1 MSHHYKISA
10 ETYLKIFE
18 YIEDNNCSVSM
29 AVRALGVDVSSYWA
43 MKKYKAYQKDG
54 IEAIQPRSPR
64 AYSNDLK
71 LQVVNEA
78 LSSDISIQELATKY
92 SIRSSQSI
100 RLWIKQFQ
108 AGKEL
113 KRFNSEPGG
122 DCVAKQTTLEER
134 VMIAQYCIENEKNY
148 RETARVFHVTYN
160 QVHRWVKRYET
171 YGEDG
176 LIDGRGRG
184 KPKTVLTDIEK
195 SALEIEVLK
204 KQNEFLRMENEV
216 LKKEREIESE
226 LMNQALSTK
235 QHTKR

>member
-71 LQVVNEA
+71 LQIVNEA
-78 LSSDISIQELATKY
+78 LTSDISLQELATKY

-100 RLWIKQFQ
+100 RLWIKRYQ
-108 AGKEL
+108 AGKEF
-113 KRFNSEPGG
+113 KRYDFESGG
-122 DCVAKQTTLEER
+122 DRLAKQTTLEER
-134 VMIAQYCIENEKNY
+134 VMIAQYCIE
-148 RETARVFHVTYN
+148 
-160 QVHRWVKRYET
+160 
-171 YGEDG
+171 
-176 LIDGRGRG
+176 
-184 KPKTVLTDIEK
+184 
-195 SALEIEVLK
+195 
-204 KQNEFLRMENEV
+204 
-216 LKKEREIESE
+216 
-226 LMNQALSTK
+226 
-235 QHTKR
+235 

>member
-1 MSHHYKISA
+1 
-10 ETYLKIFE
+10 
-18 YIEDNNCSVSM
+18 M
-29 AVRALGVDVSSYWA
+29 AVRALDVDVSSYWA

-54 IEAIQPRSPR
+54 IEAIQARSPR

-78 LSSDISIQELATKY
+78 LSSDISLQELSTKY
-92 SIRSSQSI
+92 SIRSAQSI
-100 RLWIKQFQ
+100 RLWIKRYQ

-113 KRFNSEPGG
+113 KSYDFDLGG
-122 DCVAKQTTLEER
+122 DRLAKQTTLEER
-134 VMIAQYCIENEKNY
+134 VMIAQYCIENDKDY

-160 QVHRWVKRYET
+160 QVHRWVKRYEA

-184 KPKTVLTDIEK
+184 KPETLLTDIEK
-195 SALEIEVLK
+195 TELEMKVLK

-235 QHTKR
+235 RHTKR

>member
-1 MSHHYKISA
+1 MSHHYKIST
-10 ETYLKIFE
+10 ETYLKIFQ
-18 YIEDNNCSVSM
+18 YIEENNCSVSM
-29 AVRALGVDVSSYWA
+29 AVRALDVDVSSYWA

-54 IEAIQPRSPR
+54 IEAIQARSPR

-78 LSSDISIQELATKY
+78 LSSDISLQELATKY
-92 SIRSSQSI
+92 SIRSAQSI
-100 RLWIKQFQ
+100 RLWIKRYQ

-113 KRFNSEPGG
+113 KSYDFDSGG
-122 DCVAKQTTLEER
+122 DRLAKQTTLEER
-134 VMIAQYCIENEKNY
+134 VMIAQYCIENDKDY

-160 QVHRWVKRYET
+160 QVHRWVKRYEA

-184 KPKTVLTDIEK
+184 KPEILLTDIEK
-195 SALEIEVLK
+195 TELEMKVLK

-235 QHTKR
+235 RHTKR